1 MAEKKHEN
9 SQVIIQKVLQ
19 SWIFHKKRV
28 SKVSLASKTSRI
40 LTTCNDSNR
49 GRTSTS
55 KMHTTQQPQSQREG
69 APIPPNER
77 TSTIRML
84 SQAIKSTL
92 TVRRTHTHIA
102 STNAFSLNCKEA
114 MTLKRWRSYVVR
126 HRDACL
132 PNLVLPIN
140 AGNPEVEKKLQI
152 RRKNLVC
159 KTVIF
164 TYNEKM
170 PPLEP
175 ESEDANALFSMPR
188 MLLMASNSNCS
199 EYFCLTLFFTNLS
212 Q

>member
-1 MAEKKHEN
+1 MRGKEEVVVVAKDREN
-9 SQVIIQKVLQ
+9 KVPKLIQKWLKRNIRILNSLYTKVLQ

-140 AGNPEVEKKLQI
+140 AGNPEVEKNCKLD
-152 RRKNLVC
+152 
-159 KTVIF
+159 
-164 TYNEKM
+164 EKIWF
-170 PPLEP
+170 
-175 ESEDANALFSMPR
+175 AK
-188 MLLMASNSNCS
+188 
-199 EYFCLTLFFTNLS
+199 